1 MGSEAPPPLPWRRR
15 LEPQVIGGITL
26 LVAFSLTAILV
37 ATTRTLTARSLER
50 ASIDLETARTAFDR
64 LTDDQSAFAAAQAV
78 LVTRLPVFR
87 AHMSDPRLAAD
98 FATLEAMADEYR
110 QQLKA
115 DFCVVTDHTGRWTA
129 RAGWPLDHQPPDVVR
144 GVIAK
149 AVAGEPSRA
158 ITVVGGG
165 LFLLVSEPA
174 RFADEVVGTLTVGVA
189 LDDLFASRLAELT
202 NSEVTLV
209 ADRHVYASSL
219 TGATRAAL
227 SSLVDSDGG
236 PASSL
241 GAVTNR
247 VLAGHEYVYGEFPL
261 DDGERGRLVLLQD
274 WEPVRQSVNELRF
287 RLLVTGLAIF
297 AIAVGVGV
305 LFSRR
310 MIRPLQD
317 IANAAGHIAAGDWSR
332 RVPVRGSAESIL
344 MAHAFNDMTQSLLH
358 WYKEARERDDQL
370 RQAQKMEAIGRL
382 AGGVAHDFNNL
393 LTLMRGYAQMLEA
406 SMQSDD
412 ARLAD
417 VHEILEA
424 ADRAAGLTRQLLAFG
439 RRQLVTPRPLALDA
453 IVKNLQQM
461 LRRLLDENIEF
472 TSTAPPDLWR
482 VRADAGQMEQVVINL
497 AINGRDAMPDGG
509 TLHIELTNEVL
520 GERLASGGPH
530 LPAGSYVRLSVTD
543 TGCGMDQEM
552 VSRIFEPFFTTKP
565 EGRGTGLGLAT
576 VYSIVVQAGGAIDVD
591 TEVGRGTTFHVY
603 LPRTTELDVATEA
616 GEGERSIASP
626 LREAATI
633 LLVEDDHKVRG
644 LIANSL
650 TRAGYSVLSAAGG
663 EEALDIVR
671 AHPHPIQLLLT
682 DVVMPGLNGREVSE
696 RVLAIRPSTRI
707 LFMSGHSDDSL
718 LKSGIETSSTHF
730 IQKPFPMEALASK
743 IFELLRGTVQ

>member
-1 MGSEAPPPLPWRRR
+1 MASVTPEPLSWRRR
-15 LEPQVIGGITL
+15 LGTQVIVGITL

-64 LTDDQSAFAAAQAV
+64 LTDDRSAFAAAQAV

-87 AHMSDPRLAAD
+87 AHMADPRLAAD
-98 FATLEAMADEYR
+98 FATLQAMADEYR

-129 RAGWPLDHQPPDVVR
+129 RAGWPLDGQPDVVR
-144 GVIAK
+144 AVITK
-149 AVAGEPSRA
+149 AVAGAPSQA

-189 LDDLFASRLAELT
+189 LDDAVASRLAELT

-209 ADRHVYASSL
+209 ADRHLYASSL

-227 SSLVDSDGG
+227 SALVVSDTSL
-236 PASSL
+236 ASSA
-241 GAVTNR
+241 GAVRNR
-247 VLAGHEYVYGEFPL
+247 MVGGREYVYGEFPL
-261 DDGERGRLVLLQD
+261 DDGQHGRSRLVLLQD
-274 WEPVRQSVNELRF
+274 WEPVRQSVTELRF
-287 RLLVTGLAIF
+287 RLLGTGLAIF
-297 AIAVGVGV
+297 AVAVGAGV

-317 IANAAGHIAAGDWSR
+317 IAKAAGHIAAGDWSR
-332 RVPVRGSAESIL
+332 RVPVRGSAESVL
-344 MAHAFNDMTQSLLH
+344 MAHAFNDMTASLLH

-370 RQAQKMEAIGRL
+370 RQSQKMEAIGRL

-393 LTLMRGYAQMLEA
+393 LTLMRGYAQLLEA
-406 SMQSDD
+406 SMESDD
-412 ARLAD
+412 PRRAD
-417 VHEILEA
+417 VREILEA

-453 IVKNLQQM
+453 IIENLQQM
-461 LRRLLDENIEF
+461 LGRLLDENIAL
-472 TSTAPPDLWR
+472 TSTAQPDLWR
-482 VRADAGQMEQVVINL
+482 VRADAGQIEQVVINL
-497 AINGRDAMPDGG
+497 VINARDAMPNGG
-509 TLHIELTNEVL
+509 TLHIELKNEVL
-520 GERLASGGPH
+520 SERPARGGPH
-530 LPAGSYVRLSVTD
+530 LPPGSYVRLSVTD
-543 TGCGMDQEM
+543 SGCGMNAEM

-576 VYSIVVQAGGAIDVD
+576 VYSIVEQASGAIDVD

-603 LPRTTELDVATEA
+603 LPRTTEPDVATEV
-616 GEGERSIASP
+616 EERSIVSP
-626 LREAATI
+626 LRGAETI
-633 LLVEDDHKVRG
+633 LLVEDDDKVRR
-644 LIANSL
+644 LIANGL
-650 TRAGYSVLSAAGG
+650 TQSGYSVLSAAGG
-663 EEALDIVR
+663 EQALDIVR
-671 AHPHPIQLLLT
+671 AHPHHIHLLLT

-718 LKSGIETSSTHF
+718 LRSGIETSGTHF
-730 IQKPFPMEALASK
+730 IQKPFPMEALVSK
-743 IFELLRGTVQ
+743 IVELLRGTVQ

>member
-1 MGSEAPPPLPWRRR
+1 MAFATPQPLSWRRR
-15 LEPQVIGGITL
+15 LETQVIVGITL

-64 LTDDQSAFAAAQAV
+64 LTDDRSAFAAAQAV

-98 FATLEAMADEYR
+98 LATLEAMADEYR

-129 RAGWPLDHQPPDVVR
+129 RAGWPLDVQPPDVVR
-144 GVIAK
+144 AVITR
-149 AVAGEPSRA
+149 AVAGAPSRA

-189 LDDLFASRLAELT
+189 LDDVVASRLAELT

-209 ADRHVYASSL
+209 ADRHLYASSL

-227 SSLVDSDGG
+227 SSLVSD
-236 PASSL
+236 ASQAFSI
-241 GAVTNR
+241 GAVRNR
-247 VLAGHEYVYGEFPL
+247 MVGGREYVYGEFPL
-261 DDGERGRLVLLQD
+261 DDGQDGRSRLVLLQD

-287 RLLVTGLAIF
+287 RLLGTGLAIF
-297 AIAVGVGV
+297 AVAVGVGV
-305 LFSRR
+305 VFSRR

-317 IANAAGHIAAGDWSR
+317 IASAAGHIAAGDWSR

-344 MAHAFNDMTQSLLH
+344 MAHAFNDMTTSLLH

-393 LTLMRGYAQMLEA
+393 LTVMRGYTQLLDA
-406 SMQSDD
+406 SMERDD
-412 ARLAD
+412 PRHAD
-417 VHEILEA
+417 VQEILEA
-424 ADRAAGLTRQLLAFG
+424 ADRAAGLIRQLLAFG
-439 RRQLVTPRPLALDA
+439 RRQLVTPRALALDA
-453 IVKNLQQM
+453 IVENLQHM
-461 LRRLLDENIEF
+461 LRRLLDENIEL
-472 TSTAPPDLWR
+472 TSAAPPDLWR
-482 VRADAGQMEQVVINL
+482 VRSDAGQMEQVLINL
-497 AINGRDAMPDGG
+497 VINGRDAMPNGG
-509 TLHIELTNEVL
+509 RLHIELKNEVL
-520 GERLASGGPH
+520 GERLAGSGSQ
-530 LPAGSYVRLSVTD
+530 LPPGSYVRLSVTD
-543 TGCGMDQEM
+543 AGCGMDQDM

-576 VYSIVVQAGGAIDVD
+576 VYSIVEQAGGAIVVD
-591 TEVGRGTTFHVY
+591 TEVGRGSTFHVY
-603 LPRTTELDVATEA
+603 LPRTTEHDAAAEV
-616 GEGERSIASP
+616 GECSIASP
-626 LREAATI
+626 SRGAETI
-633 LLVEDDHKVRG
+633 LLVEDDDKVRR

-650 TRAGYSVLSAAGG
+650 TQAGYSVLSAAGG
-663 EEALDIVR
+663 EQALDIAR
-671 AHPHPIQLLLT
+671 AHPHPIHLLLT

-707 LFMSGHSDDSL
+707 LFMSGHSNDSL
-718 LKSGIETSSTHF
+718 LRSGIETFGTHF
-730 IQKPFPMEALASK
+730 IQKPFPMEALVSK
-743 IFELLRGTVQ
+743 ISELLRGTVQ